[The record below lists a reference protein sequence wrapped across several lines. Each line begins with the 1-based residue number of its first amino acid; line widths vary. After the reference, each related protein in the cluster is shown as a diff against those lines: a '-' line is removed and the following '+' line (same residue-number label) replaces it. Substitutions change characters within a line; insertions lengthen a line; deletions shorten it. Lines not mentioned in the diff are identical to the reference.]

1 MIILFIDREV
11 TNYME
16 KVIKRNKLT
25 EHISYYISDNTIYL
39 FQDEYNFTKEDIKL
53 LSKRLSLIIEEN
65 DISYINI
72 TASEIEKKKDLYR
85 DLGFTL
91 SYYDVNKLNLLFKGR
106 KDKTKY
112 RCYGIMTKSDFLN
125 ELMEDKKVED
135 KKNEDN
141 TKVVNSNSGFVSSMI
156 LLFGGIILL
165 CYLCVEGAIYLVKQK
180 GDIMLVSDL
189 LVILQKIIDISLV
202 WMMVYFILKNIK
214 NNVKIILLFKGV
226 LVILVIKILSDTL
239 NLTTIGLLLE
249 YVIMWGPLALII
261 IFQPEIRSILEHIGR
276 KQLLGRHKVLTL
288 DEREK
293 LVYEIMSAVDYL
305 RKSRIGALIVVE
317 RDISLNE
324 YIERSKPIYGDI
336 SSELLI
342 SIFFPRNPLH
352 DGGVIIQGNKIT
364 SAGAVFPIS
373 INSKISK
380 KLGTRHRAAIG
391 ISEESDAIAIVVS
404 EETGKISIA
413 VDGNLNYNLSLDD
426 ARMILVEEL
435 KPKREVLLDDEF
447 VDEKEDDNDEEA

>member
-1 MIILFIDREV
+1 
-11 TNYME
+11 
-16 KVIKRNKLT
+16 
-25 EHISYYISDNTIYL
+25 
-39 FQDEYNFTKEDIKL
+39 
-53 LSKRLSLIIEEN
+53 
-65 DISYINI
+65 
-72 TASEIEKKKDLYR
+72 
-85 DLGFTL
+85 
-91 SYYDVNKLNLLFKGR
+91 
-106 KDKTKY
+106 
-112 RCYGIMTKSDFLN
+112 MTYS
-125 ELMEDKKVED
+125 V
-135 KKNEDN
+135 
-141 TKVVNSNSGFVSSMI
+141 
-156 LLFGGIILL
+156 
-165 CYLCVEGAIYLVKQK
+165 
-180 GDIMLVSDL
+180 
-189 LVILQKIIDISLV
+189 LVILRAIIDISLV
-202 WMMVYFILKNIK
+202 WMVIYFILKNIK
-214 NNVKIILLFKGV
+214 NNVKMILLFKGV
-226 LVILVIKILSDTL
+226 FVVLIVKILSDTL

-293 LVYEIMSAVDYL
+293 LVYEVMSAVDYL
-305 RKSRIGALIVVE
+305 RKSRIGALIVLE

-324 YIERSKPIYGDI
+324 YIERSKPIYADI

-413 VDGNLNYNLSLDD
+413 VGGNLNYNLSLDD
-426 ARMILVEEL
+426 ARMILIEEL

-447 VDEKEDDNDEEA
+447 EEEEEDNNEKA

>member
-1 MIILFIDREV
+1 M
-11 TNYME
+11 
-16 KVIKRNKLT
+16 
-25 EHISYYISDNTIYL
+25 
-39 FQDEYNFTKEDIKL
+39 
-53 LSKRLSLIIEEN
+53 
-65 DISYINI
+65 
-72 TASEIEKKKDLYR
+72 
-85 DLGFTL
+85 TL
-91 SYYDVNKLNLLFKGR
+91 DSV
-106 KDKTKY
+106 
-112 RCYGIMTKSDFLN
+112 
-125 ELMEDKKVED
+125 
-135 KKNEDN
+135 
-141 TKVVNSNSGFVSSMI
+141 
-156 LLFGGIILL
+156 
-165 CYLCVEGAIYLVKQK
+165 
-180 GDIMLVSDL
+180 
-189 LVILQKIIDISLV
+189 LVILRAIIDISLV
-202 WMMVYFILKNIK
+202 WMVIYFILKNIK
-214 NNVKIILLFKGV
+214 NNVKMILLFKGV
-226 LVILVIKILSDTL
+226 FVVLIVKILSDTL

-293 LVYEIMSAVDYL
+293 LVYEVMSAVDYL
-305 RKSRIGALIVVE
+305 RKSRIGALIVLE

-324 YIERSKPIYGDI
+324 YIERSKPIYADI

-352 DGGVIIQGNKIT
+352 NGGVIIQGNKIT

-413 VDGNLNYNLSLDD
+413 VGGNLNYNLSLDD
-426 ARMILVEEL
+426 ARMILIEEL

-447 VDEKEDDNDEEA
+447 EEEEEDNNERA

>member
-1 MIILFIDREV
+1 M
-11 TNYME
+11 
-16 KVIKRNKLT
+16 
-25 EHISYYISDNTIYL
+25 
-39 FQDEYNFTKEDIKL
+39 
-53 LSKRLSLIIEEN
+53 
-65 DISYINI
+65 
-72 TASEIEKKKDLYR
+72 
-85 DLGFTL
+85 TL
-91 SYYDVNKLNLLFKGR
+91 DSV
-106 KDKTKY
+106 
-112 RCYGIMTKSDFLN
+112 
-125 ELMEDKKVED
+125 
-135 KKNEDN
+135 
-141 TKVVNSNSGFVSSMI
+141 
-156 LLFGGIILL
+156 
-165 CYLCVEGAIYLVKQK
+165 
-180 GDIMLVSDL
+180 
-189 LVILQKIIDISLV
+189 LVILRAIIDISLV
-202 WMMVYFILKNIK
+202 WMVIYFILKNIK
-214 NNVKIILLFKGV
+214 NNVKMILLFKGV
-226 LVILVIKILSDTL
+226 FVVLIVKILSDTL

-293 LVYEIMSAVDYL
+293 LVYEVMSAVDYL
-305 RKSRIGALIVVE
+305 RKSRIGALIVLE

-324 YIERSKPIYGDI
+324 YIERSKPIYADI

-364 SAGAVFPIS
+364 SVGAVFPIS

-413 VDGNLNYNLSLDD
+413 VGGNLNYNLSLDD
-426 ARMILVEEL
+426 ARMILIEEL

-447 VDEKEDDNDEEA
+447 EEEEEDNNEKA